1 MEITYNRFI
10 RKPLYN
16 SQHYFIYGEEII
28 LRDELISL
36 IKQYF
41 KNKEFHNVVTLGI
54 TSFDNLI
61 DEVTNL
67 CAGSLFQEKSLIHIK
82 HSEGKMPE
90 AIKKLLEM
98 GIFRNNSSVMLIVE
112 SSVSKLNKSTK
123 FYKDIQDAF
132 CILSCNKLDTNE
144 EKLWL
149 KRKLD
154 FFDRDALRKFGA
166 NIHNNLNGNLI
177 GQRNEA
183 RILSLLYKNNQEQ
196 LSNEVSVDLNFDIFE
211 FEDSLVKKDFNKID
225 QIIIT
230 LKKNNAQPPPP
241 IIWIISKVITACY
254 AIKTASSSSVNF
266 SKLGIWS
273 NKKSYY
279 MNMSNSLR
287 VEDIIDLQERI
298 IVLDQSV
305 KGAIKLNAWDYLD
318 TTIMF
323 LKDNLLLT
331 D

>member
-1 MEITYNRFI
+1 
-10 RKPLYN
+10 
-16 SQHYFIYGEEII
+16 
-28 LRDELISL
+28 
-36 IKQYF
+36 
-41 KNKEFHNVVTLGI
+41 
-54 TSFDNLI
+54 
-61 DEVTNL
+61 
-67 CAGSLFQEKSLIHIK
+67 
-82 HSEGKMPE
+82 
-90 AIKKLLEM
+90 M

-123 FYKDIQDAF
+123 FYKDIQDVF

-183 RILSLLYKNNQEQ
+183 EILSLLYKNNQEQ

-287 VEDIIDLQERI
+287 VEDIIDLQERA

>member
-1 MEITYNRFI
+1 M
-10 RKPLYN
+10 
-16 SQHYFIYGEEII
+16 
-28 LRDELISL
+28 
-36 IKQYF
+36 
-41 KNKEFHNVVTLGI
+41 
-54 TSFDNLI
+54 
-61 DEVTNL
+61 
-67 CAGSLFQEKSLIHIK
+67 
-82 HSEGKMPE
+82 
-90 AIKKLLEM
+90 
-98 GIFRNNSSVMLIVE
+98 
-112 SSVSKLNKSTK
+112 
-123 FYKDIQDAF
+123 
-132 CILSCNKLDTNE
+132 
-144 EKLWL
+144 WL

-183 RILSLLYKNNQEQ
+183 EILSLLYKNNQEQ

-305 KGAIKLNAWDYLD
+305 KGAIKLNAWDYLE